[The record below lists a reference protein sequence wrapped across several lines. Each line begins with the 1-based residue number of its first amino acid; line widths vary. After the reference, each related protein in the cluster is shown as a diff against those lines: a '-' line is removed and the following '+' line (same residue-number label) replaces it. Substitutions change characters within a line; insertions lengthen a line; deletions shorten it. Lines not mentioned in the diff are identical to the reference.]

1 MPRYFLAFAALF
13 ASFSVFAAPLPIS
26 APSPTSTLSLPMP
39 SPPPTSAASYVLM
52 SYQTGHIIAERDPH
66 AHRAPASTTKMMTAY
81 LVFQAL
87 AAGRIKLDTMFT
99 VSKKAWQEPGSRMF
113 IEPGKQIS
121 VNDLLQGMLIP
132 SGNDAA
138 MALAQGVAGT
148 EAGFVSMMNAEAK
161 KLGMVDTHY
170 ADPAGLDP
178 ADHVS
183 AHDLAILARALI
195 RDFPQYYHYFSQ
207 KKFTW
212 NKITQYNWNK
222 LLWMD
227 PNVDGLKTG
236 YTDKAGYCLV
246 ASAKRGDARMIAVV
260 MGVPGLYDGDMSTK
274 ENLANYRHLAK
285 VNESLLDYGFRF
297 FATHEVYAAGKPLA
311 KIRVW
316 KGGKKW
322 VEAGLARPLYVTA
335 ARGRLNH
342 LEVKTQAK
350 KTAPAPVTRGQPL
363 GTVTVSFQGKTLATA
378 PLVALAGVP
387 EGGIWAKIRD
397 TILGWF

>member
-1 MPRYFLAFAALF
+1 MPRYLLACAALF
-13 ASFSVFAAPLPIS
+13 ASAFAFAAPLPVS
-26 APSPTSTLSLPMP
+26 TPSPKPVGALPMP
-39 SPPPTSAASYVLM
+39 APPPLSAASYVLM
-52 SYQTGHIIAERDPH
+52 SYRTGQVLAERDPH
-66 AHRAPASTTKMMTAY
+66 EHRAPASTTKMMTAY

-87 AAGRIKLDTMFT
+87 AAGRISLDTKFT

-138 MALAQGVAGT
+138 MALAQGVGGT
-148 EAGFVSMMNAEAK
+148 EAAFVSMMNAEAK
-161 KLGMVDTHY
+161 KLGMTDTLY

-227 PNVDGLKTG
+227 PDVDGLKTG

-246 ASAKRGDARMIAVV
+246 ASAKRGGARMIAVV
-260 MGVPGLYDGDMSTK
+260 MGVPGLYDGNATTR
-274 ENLANYRHLAK
+274 ENMANYRHLAK

-297 FATHEVYAAGKPLA
+297 FATREIYAAGKPLA

-322 VEAGLARPLYVTA
+322 VEAGLAKPLYVTA
-335 ARGRLNH
+335 ARSRLNH
-342 LEVKTQAK
+342 LNVKTQAK
-350 KTAPAPVTRGQPL
+350 RTAPAPVTRGEPL
-363 GTVTVSFQGKTLATA
+363 GTVTVSSQGKILATA
-378 PLVALAGVP
+378 PLVALDGVP
-387 EGGIWAKIRD
+387 EGGLWAKIRD